1 MADDTKKGPASAGPE
16 PMERCKD
23 GFRTRLRY
31 GKGLRG
37 RFTIKLHDEAA
48 ATRRRARLQE
58 LAELLASAGHSA
70 EARIILRKAAAVQSE
85 RDFDEAVRVAEEL
98 CKESP
103 RAIKRLQA
111 RSLTFRELGE
121 QWTDERLHARFPDQI
136 KKKKTHEHDAARLE
150 HHVYPV
156 IGSKTVASV
165 TLDDCEEVMRKLPAE
180 LSPLTRRNVG
190 HLVARLLK
198 LAVYPLRII
207 EASPIPAGF
216 LPNRGAK
223 KALACL
229 YPDEDRRLLACTD
242 VPFCF
247 RLLWGFLTREGMR
260 EGEAFALTWADVDV
274 KRGAVR
280 LDQNKTDDPRAWA
293 LDTGTAE
300 ALRRYKKHFRA
311 EAEPGDLVF
320 QDPQG
325 RPHTKFGAAELLRGH
340 LRAIGLAEERPELFE
355 SNAQRK
361 QIRVHDLRGS
371 FVTISLA
378 NDKTES
384 WISDRTGHRSSA
396 MINNYKR
403 IARGFQE
410 LDAGTLSPLDFAL
423 PELRAL
429 ASTAASDQPPPVEG
443 GPEVGQRSEIQQERR
458 RPQGDSNHT
467 KRFCKKPSGSRSWP
481 PTRGIAPESSFPLV
495 PPRSVSFRRW
505 VHARGNLTAP
515 PAGQLA
521 DYVGPRS
528 RSLRAAQAEQPRGPA
543 DLVGRTRARLCRTND
558 PKRILLVALAKFARS
573 ERHAHAR

>member
-1 MADDTKKGPASAGPE
+1 MVENQGL
-16 PMERCKD
+16 KD
-23 GFRTRLRY
+23 LEKTSEGYRLRLRY

-37 RFTIKLHDEAA
+37 RFLIRLTDEAA
-48 ATRRRARLQE
+48 AERRAVKLRE

-70 EARIILRKAAAVQSE
+70 EAPIILRKAAAVQSD
-85 RDFDEAVRVAEEL
+85 RDFAEAVRVAEDL
-98 CKESP
+98 CKASP
-103 RAIKRLQA
+103 KAIKRLQA

-150 HHVYPV
+150 NHVYPV
-156 IGSKTVASV
+156 IGSKTVASI
-165 TLDDCEEVMRKLPAE
+165 TLDDCEEVMRRLPAE

-260 EGEAFALTWADVDV
+260 EGEAFTLTWDCLDL
-274 KRGAVR
+274 KRGACR

-293 LDTGTAE
+293 LDPGTAE
-300 ALRRYKKHFRA
+300 ALRRYKAHFRPT
-311 EAEPGDLVF
+311 AEPSDLVF

-340 LRAIGLAEERPELFE
+340 LRAIGLADERPELFE
-355 SNAQRK
+355 STAQRK
-361 QIRVHDLRGS
+361 QIRVHDLRGT
-371 FVTISLA
+371 FVTVSLA

-403 IARGFQE
+403 VARGFQE
-410 LDAGTLSPLDFAL
+410 LDVGTLSPLDSAL

-429 ASTAASDQPPPVEG
+429 ASAAASDQPLPVGG
-443 GPEVGQRSEIQQERR
+443 GPEVGQRSEIQQKMR
-458 RPQGDSNHT
+458 RPQGDSNRDPVSPT
-467 KRFCKKPSGSRSWP
+467 PPDGVISRKLDTPSSTTAHGGPPETVGVGQPLAQVDPIEAALAEALLRASRDGAW
-481 PTRGIAPESSFPLV
+481 
-495 PPRSVSFRRW
+495 
-505 VHARGNLTAP
+505 
-515 PAGQLA
+515 
-521 DYVGPRS
+521 D
-528 RSLRAAQAEQPRGPA
+528 AAQALVDELRARRSARAGVV
-543 DLVGRTRARLCRTND
+543 DLGDERAKRGRT
-558 PKRILLVALAKFARS
+558 
-573 ERHAHAR
+573 